1 MQSVITLV
9 KEYFFRKSSGID
21 WSIASWEGDML
32 SFASL
37 TSMKF
42 IQEIKIRLTMETE
55 IWKKCAKWSLA
66 KPYPS
71 LHITAKNHQVA
82 LKFSIFLFSAN
93 NCLSLI

>member
-9 KEYFFRKSSGID
+9 KEYFFSRKPLGID
-21 WSIASWEGDML
+21 WSIASWEGEML

-37 TSMKF
+37 KSMKF

-71 LHITAKNHQVA
+71 LHITAKSHQVA
-82 LKFSIFLFSAN
+82 LKF
-93 NCLSLI
+93 